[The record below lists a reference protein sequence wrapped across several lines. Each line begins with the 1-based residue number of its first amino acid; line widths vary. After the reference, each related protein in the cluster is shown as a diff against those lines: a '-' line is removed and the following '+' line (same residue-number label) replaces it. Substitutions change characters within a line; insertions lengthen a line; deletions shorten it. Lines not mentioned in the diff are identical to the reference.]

1 MRKWF
6 LLYFQAGDWGNVVYK
21 QVKIFI
27 NTKKKKKKKENQIN
41 HTFITKF

>member
-27 NTKKKKKKKENQIN
+27 NTKKKKKNPNKSHLYN
-41 HTFITKF
+41 